1 MKKTDFINIGKRQ
14 PRLDA
19 PLKVSGKSQFTD
31 DITLQGMLQ
40 GKILRSPY
48 AKAKILRV
56 DTSKAL
62 KVKGVKAVVTH
73 EDSQGIMLGPEQMF
87 LCSDSVRHFGEEI
100 AAVAAVD
107 EDTALEALDLIKVD
121 YEPLKP
127 LLSIDEALREGAPT
141 VHSFAEDNIA
151 DEVKIAFGDY
161 EKAFGQADYIRE
173 DEYTTEATHNAFA
186 EHHVVIADFT
196 RPGKL
201 KVWMPVQTAP
211 LIQKRMS
218 EKLGIDESDVRVFN
232 LNTGGAFSGRGV
244 ARAHHYLAALLS
256 KKSSKPVKILCTP
269 EEEFIVCRSG
279 GKNRFRF
286 KTAVMKDGTIRG
298 VEADV
303 LYDCGAYIETQFTM
317 ARFVGLGLQ
326 MLYKMDAFKYN
337 GRVVYTN
344 NIPYLFH
351 HGGGFVPARFS
362 FGTHLD
368 LVAEDIGIDPVEI
381 RLKNAVTKGHT
392 TLSKNYY
399 ASCGLKECIK
409 KTAKESGWK
418 RKRGRL
424 APYRGIGIGCGVMNS
439 GGKGVFDHDTSAAF
453 IKIGE
458 DGKASL
464 FTGLPDM
471 GQGSHTV
478 LGLIAAETL
487 GIRIDDLTVISGDS
501 DITPFDI
508 GAFSQRGTL
517 TTGNAVKN
525 AALDAKKQFLRTA
538 SANFNVKPS
547 SIVFRDRKVYPKGA
561 EDRAVSFEEIVFD
574 TLHSTE
580 GRYVM
585 GRGFFNPPTQSIDS
599 YTFEG
604 NNCLAYSFGAQ
615 VAEVEVNPE
624 TGQVK
629 VLRVTVAHD
638 VGRALN
644 PLAVEGQIDGQVF
657 SGMSQTLFEE
667 CVFDGEQILNPSL
680 LNYKLPRPFE
690 IPEVGHIIVETN
702 DPYGPFGAKEV
713 GEGPIV
719 CISQAVANAV
729 NNAIG
734 YPIKSLPIT
743 PEKVLEAIRKREETD
758 RQ

>member
-1 MKKTDFINIGKRQ
+1 MKKNDFINIGKRQ

-19 PLKVSGKSQFTD
+19 AQKVTGKAKFTD
-31 DITLQGMLQ
+31 DYSPAGMLY

-48 AKAKILRV
+48 PKAKILNI
-56 DTSKAL
+56 DTSKAA
-62 KVKGVKAVVTH
+62 KVKGVKAIVTY
-73 EDSQGIMLGPEQMF
+73 EDTAGIMLGPEQNL
-87 LCSDSVRHFGEEI
+87 LCKDEVKHFGEEI

-107 EDTALEALDLIKVD
+107 EDTAIEALELIKVEF
-121 YEPLKP
+121 EPQMP
-127 LLSIDEALREGAPT
+127 ILSIDEALRKGAPPI
-141 VHSFAEDNIA
+141 HNFMDDNIA
-151 DEVKIAFGDY
+151 DEVKINFDDC
-161 EKAFGQADYIRE
+161 EKEFAEADYIRE

-186 EHHVVIADFT
+186 EHHSVIADFT
-196 RPGKL
+196 HSGKL
-201 KVWMPVQTAP
+201 QIWLPVQTAP

-218 EKLGIDESDVRVFN
+218 EKLGINESDVRVLN

-256 KKSSKPVKILCTP
+256 KKSSKPVKIHCTP
-269 EEEFIVCRSG
+269 EEEFLVCRSG
-279 GKNRFRF
+279 GKNKFRF
-286 KTAVMKDGTIRG
+286 KTAVMKDGTIKA
-298 VEADV
+298 VEAEA

-326 MLYKMDAFKYN
+326 MLYKMNAFKYN
-337 GRVVYTN
+337 AKIVYTN

-351 HGGGFVPARFS
+351 HGGGFVPARFA

-368 LVAEDIGIDPVEI
+368 LVAEDIGIDPAEI
-381 RLKNAVTKGHT
+381 RLKNAVSKGYR

-409 KTAKESGWK
+409 KVLKKSSWK
-418 RKRGRL
+418 RKRGKL
-424 APYRGIGIGCGVMNS
+424 PPFRGIGIGCGVMNS

-458 DGKASL
+458 DGKVSL

-478 LGLIAAETL
+478 LAMIAAETL
-487 GIRIDDLTVISGDS
+487 GIKIEDITVVSGDS
-501 DITPFDI
+501 DVTPFDI

-525 AALDAKKQFLRTA
+525 AALDAKRQLLKTA
-538 SANFNVKPS
+538 AKNFNVKAS
-547 SIVFRDRKVYPKGA
+547 SIVFRNRKVYPRGEEEKA
-561 EDRAVSFEEIVFD
+561 LPFEEIVFD
-574 TLHSTE
+574 TLHSSE

-585 GRGFFNPPTQSIDS
+585 GRGFFNPPTQSVDPI
-599 YTFEG
+599 TFEG

-629 VLRVTVAHD
+629 VLRVTAAHD

-644 PLAVEGQIDGQVF
+644 PLAIEGQIDGQVF

-667 CVFDGEQILNPSL
+667 CKFDYGQILNPSL

-690 IPEVGHIIVETN
+690 IPEVEHIIVETN

-719 CISQAVANAV
+719 CVAQAIANAV

-743 PEKVLEAIRKREETD
+743 PEKVLEAIRKKMT
-758 RQ
+758 